1 MNTPTLPVLTGTA
14 VTLRPITDADTDLIV
29 KWRNTPSV
37 VQNFIFRQTF
47 TPEMHRSWLAT
58 KVATGQVV
66 QYIILDNADGKP
78 VGSVYYRDIDNHNR
92 SAEYGIFIGETLKIA
107 DKLKLPRVTLGVM
120 IGKAVKLAEGHLDT
134 HSKKVTM
141 NKEFIQDIA
150 HRTGCNEDVLTAIR
164 NMNLAR
170 ELWDIIPAEKLET
183 FSKLLTE
190 HCKQCCAPLL
200 PDGELTILL
209 ISEDGKIYV

>member
-1 MNTPTLPVLTGTA
+1 
-14 VTLRPITDADTDLIV
+14 
-29 KWRNTPSV
+29 
-37 VQNFIFRQTF
+37 
-47 TPEMHRSWLAT
+47 
-58 KVATGQVV
+58 
-66 QYIILDNADGKP
+66 
-78 VGSVYYRDIDNHNR
+78 
-92 SAEYGIFIGETLKIA
+92 
-107 DKLKLPRVTLGVM
+107 M

-190 HCKQCCAPLL
+190 HCKQCCAPLP

-209 ISEDGKIYV
+209 ISEDGKIYANEKGIDDNVHGGCRIDRTGTISLSFYAEAGIGTSRLYGKSTLAVIRE

>member
-1 MNTPTLPVLTGTA
+1 MA
-14 VTLRPITDADTDLIV
+14 C
-29 KWRNTPSV
+29 
-37 VQNFIFRQTF
+37 
-47 TPEMHRSWLAT
+47 
-58 KVATGQVV
+58 ATGSPRIVISSGAKSER
-66 QYIILDNADGKP
+66 YIKA
-78 VGSVYYRDIDNHNR
+78 YYPELPAQAFVH
-92 SAEYGIFIGETLKIA
+92 YGNFIGETLKIA

>member
-1 MNTPTLPVLTGTA
+1 M
-14 VTLRPITDADTDLIV
+14 
-29 KWRNTPSV
+29 
-37 VQNFIFRQTF
+37 
-47 TPEMHRSWLAT
+47 
-58 KVATGQVV
+58 
-66 QYIILDNADGKP
+66 
-78 VGSVYYRDIDNHNR
+78 
-92 SAEYGIFIGETLKIA
+92 
-107 DKLKLPRVTLGVM
+107 
-120 IGKAVKLAEGHLDT
+120 KLAEGHLDT

-200 PDGELTILL
+200 PDGELTIFINRRRRKEYMYEKGIDDNVHGSCRIDRTGT
-209 ISEDGKIYV
+209 ISSLAFMQRRGIGTSRLYGKHSGSDTQIACKAGIGAEYALNKTWALRSALDLYP